1 VEEPTT
7 RRRPA
12 LRVVGTRKPAG
23 GKPTG
28 TKRAPAKR
36 GAPKQSQGAPARARR
51 RRRGPAGVQ
60 DELAQL
66 AGRDAA
72 RALGTLMAAADA
84 YSNDREREAIRIL
97 RPLRDRLPDSP
108 SVRELMG
115 LSQYRVGNYN
125 AAAKE
130 LEAYTELSGEVD
142 QHPVLMDCYRAQH
155 RWKKVA
161 DLWDELAS
169 VSPSADVVTEG
180 RIVYAGA
187 LADQDKL
194 PEALALLRKRGDA
207 VRQPKDHHL
216 RLWYA
221 LADLEERAGN
231 LARARELFHQIAR
244 VEPGFA
250 DVAERLA
257 ALG

>member
-1 VEEPTT
+1 M
-7 RRRPA
+7 
-12 LRVVGTRKPAG
+12 
-23 GKPTG
+23 
-28 TKRAPAKR
+28 
-36 GAPKQSQGAPARARR
+36 
-51 RRRGPAGVQ
+51 
-60 DELAQL
+60 AQL
-66 AGRDAA
+66 AGRDAS

-84 YSNDREREAIRIL
+84 YSADREREAIRIL
-97 RPLRDRLPDSP
+97 RPLRDRMPDSQ

-115 LSQYRVGNYN
+115 LAQYRVGNFN
-125 AAAKE
+125 AASKE
-130 LEAYTELSGEVD
+130 LEAYAELSGAVD

-161 DLWDELAS
+161 DLWEELAA
-169 VSPSADVVTEG
+169 VSPSGEVVTEG

-187 LADQDKL
+187 LADQGKL
-194 PEALALLRKRGDA
+194 PDALALLRKRGEI
-207 VRQPKDHHL
+207 VKQPKDHHL
-216 RLWYA
+216 RVWYA

-231 LARARELFHQIAR
+231 LARARELFHQVAR